1 MGVLHLLFS
10 INDLFNLIDDIFKVP
25 FHEFGSRLHV
35 GDFLIDFDL
44 MNLVHKV
51 FHLNFL
57 DGFLVESIIGGL
69 CEIPIH
75 LIFQIDT
82 DFSGRAPDIGQDLFN
97 DLWSVILLGVSD
109 QHFDRRS
116 FIVLR
121 YFHTLQ
127 KLF

>member
-1 MGVLHLLFS
+1 MGVLHLLFP

-35 GDFLIDFDL
+35 RDFLIYFDL
-44 MNLVHKV
+44 MDLVHKV

-69 CEIPIH
+69 CEISIH
-75 LIFQIDT
+75 LVFQIDT
-82 DFSGRAPDIGQDLFN
+82 HFSGRAPDIGQDLFN
-97 DLWSVILLGVSD
+97 DLWSVILLGVSY
-109 QHFDRRS
+109 QHFNRRS
-116 FIVLR
+116 FIVLW
-121 YFHTLQ
+121 YFHALQ